1 MKVIAKISDSVVLC
15 EVTTSEIGKL
25 HGTGGPYDKAW
36 SNRWIDV
43 GAEHD
48 MAGAFKA
55 VDSIRSFDRSQLKYL
70 KDRID
75 GMTQEYDRILDAYE
89 KLTLL
94 DTLKEAGSSDETKV

>member
-36 SNRWIDV
+36 SSRWLDV

-48 MAGAFKA
+48 MVGAFKA
-55 VDSIRSFDRSQLKYL
+55 VDAIRSFDKSQLKYR

-75 GMTQEYDRILDAYE
+75 GMTKEYASILEAYE
-89 KLTLL
+89 KLTLFDKL
-94 DTLKEAGSSDETKV
+94 SEDEDLTK